1 MTLEHEAAVNE
12 LTIRA
17 LDATEHPDK
26 AVSLLMTSAMGILQ
40 RRFGAELA
48 VEYMTAALDA
58 AADDD
63 ELPEPIVMA
72 CLDGMVLKQNLASA
86 GRINGRSRAGNRR

>member
-1 MTLEHEAAVNE
+1 MGAMAMTLEHEAAVNE

-26 AVSLLMTSAMGILQ
+26 AASLLMTGAMRILQ

-48 VEYMTAALDA
+48 IEHMSAALDIAGGNVRA
-58 AADDD
+58 AIHGA
-63 ELPEPIVMA
+63 
-72 CLDGMVLKQNLASA
+72 A
-86 GRINGRSRAGNRR
+86 GRGN